1 MLKRWYHIDVTTH
14 DSKGATALHFAAMSL
29 LIKNVQALIKLGA
42 DPNCVD
48 QDGNTPMHLCMMTLF
63 EDNPNYEKVKNLVKE
78 LIFSGA
84 DRSKKNSEGQTA
96 MDILEQL
103 KPDLSEFDYDKL
115 KYILTPPKGTKFL
128 RMTRPIEKVTRNK
141 DCQVGALLFN
151 LFVIALFGFAGIE
164 DWLNNKKNES

>member
-1 MLKRWYHIDVTTH
+1 
-14 DSKGATALHFAAMSL
+14 
-29 LIKNVQALIKLGA
+29 
-42 DPNCVD
+42 
-48 QDGNTPMHLCMMTLF
+48 MMTLF

-103 KPDLSEFDYDKL
+103 KPDLREFDYDKL
-115 KYILTPPKGTKFL
+115 KYILTPPKGTRFL